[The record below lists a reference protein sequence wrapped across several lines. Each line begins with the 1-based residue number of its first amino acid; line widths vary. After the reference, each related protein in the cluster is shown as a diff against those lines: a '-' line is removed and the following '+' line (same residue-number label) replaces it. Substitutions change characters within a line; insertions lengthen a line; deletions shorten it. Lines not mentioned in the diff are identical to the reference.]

1 MPQWGGEI
9 LEDILKYEY
18 LIFMNFAESRMPQ
31 WGDFKDILKY
41 KCKKL

>member
-18 LIFMNFAESRMPQ
+18 LVIMNFAESS
-31 WGDFKDILKY
+31 GEI
-41 KCKKL
+41 